1 MIMHQAHVTPIGR
14 GGFSGLYKKPL
25 KTKKDSLGGDFDP
38 SNITSQVSPLK
49 SPGYRLVC
57 YI

>member
-1 MIMHQAHVTPIGR
+1 MHQAHVTPIGR

-25 KTKKDSLGGDFDP
+25 KTKKDSLGGDFNP
-38 SNITSQVSPLK
+38 GNITSQVSPLK